1 MWFHTRLTPS
11 YFVPWH
17 PKQDCTFLCRV
28 LHSLDCWIVNK
39 ISHSCQVGINI
50 GYGGMTKV
58 LALLLARLSP
68 VPTNPTIVVAH
79 RQLWLLQK
87 YWLHLFEIFTN
98 SLSIRRNLKSLVS
111 HQYVLCLLQR
121 SFATLSPETA
131 HCKSGFTRASSEV
144 IFVFWYLATYAC
156 LYAC

>member
-1 MWFHTRLTPS
+1 MKYSRIYSKAKYKYHLYQGRRPKKYRFLGGDLSQICLLTHPPQSFCEIWENERWNSGQKRRFSGWFVFLG
-11 YFVPWH
+11 VW
-17 PKQDCTFLCRV
+17 TF
-28 LHSLDCWIVNK
+28 VNK
-39 ISHSCQVGINI
+39 ISHSCQVGIHI

-87 YWLHLFEIFTN
+87 YWLHLFEIFAN

-111 HQYVLCLLQR
+111 HQYVLCLL
-121 SFATLSPETA
+121 
-131 HCKSGFTRASSEV
+131 
-144 IFVFWYLATYAC
+144 
-156 LYAC
+156 